1 MQHAVSLESVV
12 EHLESEGL
20 MSQDKSE
27 QAAAL
32 IARLRSVQPWYIRVM
47 VGFGAWLASLL
58 LIGFVAGLSFA
69 VGGVTIVGLVLI
81 GATVWLRRQ
90 SDNDFVVQAMLAA
103 SLAGQGLL
111 AWGIADLVAGDN
123 FKVGCTV
130 VLAQST
136 LLFFLFPDR
145 IHRVLMM
152 LFAASAMIAL
162 VYAFKLNALVPVLG
176 PLFAAAL
183 VLMYRKRAALTAAG
197 YGEFARPLENG
208 LMLSSFGCLLL
219 STIYL
224 LPELGTD
231 FVFYPRPWISTIL
244 LGALFLYV
252 GYRDWPALLSAGKG
266 GAAIVYALMVA
277 LIVTAWPMPGLL
289 LALLVVMLGT
299 ANGHGTFVG
308 AGIVF
313 LVVFVAAYFY
323 GIEVSM
329 LTKSITLVSSG
340 VAVLVARW
348 LLLRAVGAPAHG

>member
-1 MQHAVSLESVV
+1 
-12 EHLESEGL
+12 
-20 MSQDKSE
+20 
-27 QAAAL
+27 
-32 IARLRSVQPWYIRVM
+32 
-47 VGFGAWLASLL
+47 
-58 LIGFVAGLSFA
+58 
-69 VGGVTIVGLVLI
+69 
-81 GATVWLRRQ
+81 
-90 SDNDFVVQAMLAA
+90 
-103 SLAGQGLL
+103 
-111 AWGIADLVAGDN
+111 
-123 FKVGCTV
+123 
-130 VLAQST
+130 
-136 LLFFLFPDR
+136 
-145 IHRVLMM
+145 MM

-162 VYAFKLNALVPVLG
+162 IYAFKLNALVPVLG

-183 VLMYRKRAALTAAG
+183 VLAYRNRAAMTAAG
-197 YGEFARPLENG
+197 YGEFASPLENG
-208 LMLSSFGCLLL
+208 LMLSAFGCLLL

-252 GYRDWPALLSAGKG
+252 GYRVWPALLSAGNGAGKG
-266 GAAIVYALMVA
+266 AAAIVYALMIA

-289 LALLVVMLGT
+289 LALIVVMLGT
-299 ANGHGTFVG
+299 ASGHRTFVG

-348 LLLRAVGAPAHG
+348 LLLRVVGAPAHG